1 VSLLELR
8 HVCKRSTHD
17 GRRRVLLDDASLEI
31 DAGELV
37 AVWGMRGSGRTTL
50 LRLAAGIDAPD
61 AGSVLFDGRDLAE
74 HGDEILGHEIGF
86 CQRSFRTAA
95 GREAIDEVVV
105 GLLVNGATPSVAR
118 ARAKEALER
127 VGGAGLG
134 GRRLAEL
141 DSGERV
147 RLSIAHALALAPRL
161 LVIDE
166 PVAGVELHERDAILL
181 LLRSLADEGVA
192 VLMTVGDLTGL
203 SGADRSL
210 TLGDGELCGSPR
222 RELAPVLD
230 LRDRRGATAA
240 ADLRASG

>member
-1 VSLLELR
+1 MSLLELR
-8 HVCKRSTHD
+8 HVCKRSTRD
-17 GRRRVLLDDASLEI
+17 GGRRVLLDDASLEI

-61 AGSVLFDGRDLAE
+61 SGSVHFDGRDLAK
-74 HGDEILGHEIGF
+74 HGDEVLGHEIGF
-86 CQRSFRTAA
+86 CQKAFRTAA
-95 GREAIDEVVV
+95 GRAAIDEVLV
-105 GLLVNGATPSVAR
+105 GLLVNGATRALAR
-118 ARAKEALER
+118 ARALAALER
-127 VGGAGLG
+127 VGGERLG
-134 GRRLAEL
+134 ARRLSEL

-166 PVAGVELHERDAILL
+166 PVAGVDLHERDGILL
-181 LLRSLADEGVA
+181 LLRSLADEGIA
-192 VLMTVGDLTGL
+192 VLMTVGELTGL

-222 RELAPVLD
+222 RQLAPVLD
-230 LRDRRGATAA
+230 LRERRATAA